1 MEGSENMSPL
11 SLAYFQKDVPDMY
24 LCFCGLA
31 NVYMC
36 YRGLANVIYM

>member
-24 LCFCGLA
+24 LCFCGWQMSTCA
-31 NVYMC
+31 IVGWQM
-36 YRGLANVIYM
+36 